1 MEQKVLIFGE
11 EYSENKFHMHK
22 KSISTGKVDIKRII
36 LSKKD
41 SYGNKGAFK
50 YFLRYIHMLN
60 MLIC

>member
-1 MEQKVLIFGE
+1 
-11 EYSENKFHMHK
+11 MHK